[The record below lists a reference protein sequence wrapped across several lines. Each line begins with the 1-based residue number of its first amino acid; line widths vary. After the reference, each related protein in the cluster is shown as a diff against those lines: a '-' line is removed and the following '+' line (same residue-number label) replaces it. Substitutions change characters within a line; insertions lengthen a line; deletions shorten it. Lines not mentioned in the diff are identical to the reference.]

1 MADAI
6 TYQWAPPTDL
16 NAIPSVADHAAQ
28 ELKKNTLPK
37 APSIGPILL
46 LVALLYIFKGK

>member
-1 MADAI
+1 MADPI
-6 TYQWAPPTDL
+6 TYQWQAPIDL

-37 APSIGPILL
+37 APGIGPLL
-46 LVALLYIFKGK
+46 LIAALLYIFKGK